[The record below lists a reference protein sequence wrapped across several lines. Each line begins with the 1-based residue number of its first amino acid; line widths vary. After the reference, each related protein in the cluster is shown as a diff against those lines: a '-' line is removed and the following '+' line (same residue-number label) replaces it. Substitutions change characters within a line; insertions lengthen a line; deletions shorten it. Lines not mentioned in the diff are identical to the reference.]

1 MNVALTGFGAPDAD
15 GNYQGFDISLC
26 KAIAAAVLGDAGKV
40 KYVPTTGETRFT
52 ALASGEVDVL
62 IRNSTWT
69 YSRDTDLK
77 FDFVAVNYYDGQGF
91 MVKKDLGVSSAKE
104 LDGATVCI
112 QTGTTTELNLADSVS
127 YTHLD
132 VYKRQAISASTGSRP
147 TACRPGATDA

>member
-1 MNVALTGFGAPDAD
+1 VPAV
-15 GNYQGFDISLC
+15 
-26 KAIAAAVLGDAGKV
+26 AAAVLGDATKV

-62 IRNSTWT
+62 VRNSTWT

-104 LDGATVCI
+104 LTA
-112 QTGTTTELNLADSVS
+112 Q
-127 YTHLD
+127 
-132 VYKRQAISASTGSRP
+132 RSASRP
-147 TACRPGATDA
+147 VPRPN